1 MLDVKISVIIP
12 TYNRAKLVRRAVYS
26 VLNQTYKNLE
36 LIVVDDGSTDDT
48 LSFLRSIDDSRLKVI
63 SQPNMGVSAARNRGI
78 YESSGRLIALL
89 DSDDEWMKDKLEK
102 HLKFHLEGMW
112 EISQTNEIWIRKGKR
127 VNPGVRHRKRAGW
140 IFEPSLELCL
150 ISPSCVMFSRKFFE
164 DIGPFDEGLL
174 ACEDYD
180 LWLRAS
186 LKYPVGLCPYPLV
199 IRYGGREDQLSSKI
213 IGLDLYRIY
222 SLLKILNMPFLD
234 EDKKA
239 LIEKTL
245 KQKAKTYIA
254 GCLKRGKVEEA
265 QRIKEL
271 INSHS

>member
-1 MLDVKISVIIP
+1 
-12 TYNRAKLVRRAVYS
+12 
-26 VLNQTYKNLE
+26 
-36 LIVVDDGSTDDT
+36 
-48 LSFLRSIDDSRLKVI
+48 
-63 SQPNMGVSAARNRGI
+63 
-78 YESSGRLIALL
+78 
-89 DSDDEWMKDKLEK
+89 
-102 HLKFHLEGMW
+102 
-112 EISQTNEIWIRKGKR
+112 
-127 VNPGVRHRKRAGW
+127 
-140 IFEPSLELCL
+140 
-150 ISPSCVMFSRKFFE
+150 
-164 DIGPFDEGLL
+164 
-174 ACEDYD
+174 
-180 LWLRAS
+180 
-186 LKYPVGLCPYPLV
+186 VGLGPDPLV